1 MRPGSREMW
10 LSEQTSSAELQTD
23 LVHRGATK
31 VARAALV
38 AVGADYNLLLAM
50 QIREEARAGL
60 GAGIIRAFARYR
72 RGGHHRRNRLRYHHV
87 RPHRQHRAQRGPDRC
102 DGRRGLLIDTLVVRS
117 FVLPSIVALLG
128 RWFWWPT
135 RIERKCAPDRSV
147 ADHAEPDR
155 VFEDA
160 RTPDPSSVSL
170 GRTWDG
176 SGHGTGSG
184 RQARGGDRRE

>member
-1 MRPGSREMW
+1 MW

-72 RGGHHRRNRLRYHHV
+72 RGGHHRRNRLRITMF
-87 RPHRQHRAQRGPDRC
+87 A
-102 DGRRGLLIDTLVVRS
+102 LTAS
-117 FVLPSIVALLG
+117 TVL
-128 RWFWWPT
+128 
-135 RIERKCAPDRSV
+135 SV
-147 ADHAEPDR
+147 AQIGVTVGVACLSTR
-155 VFEDA
+155 
-160 RTPDPSSVSL
+160 SSCVASSCRPL
-170 GRTWDG
+170 SRCWAAG
-176 SGHGTGSG
+176 SGG
-184 RQARGGDRRE
+184 RPG